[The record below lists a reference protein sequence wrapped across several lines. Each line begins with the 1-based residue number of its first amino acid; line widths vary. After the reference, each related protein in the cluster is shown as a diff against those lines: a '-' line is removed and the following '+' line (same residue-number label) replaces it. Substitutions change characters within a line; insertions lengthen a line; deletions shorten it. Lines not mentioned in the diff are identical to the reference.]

1 MKKHIFKVKYG
12 YNTNDFV
19 LVDNPNDLQRAI
31 YAKANKIGVSLG
43 GKIISGQEIKVIE
56 PDVHSYTGW
65 YRSYEPET
73 ADDFAQIDRD
83 VPPQLYAILEG
94 VSQHVNN
101 LITSGKVD
109 LIGRGESSFDTF
121 LIGYEGTQKRLAGE
135 SNSRSMKD
143 LLANRLSTPSPTL

>member
-1 MKKHIFKVKYG
+1 MKKKIFKVKYG

-31 YAKANKIGVSLG
+31 YAKANKIGVTLG
-43 GKIISGQEIKVIE
+43 GKVISGQEIKVIE

-73 ADDFAQIDRD
+73 ADDFAQIERD
-83 VPPQLYAILEG
+83 VPPQLYGILES

-101 LITSGKVD
+101 LIVSGRVD
-109 LIGRGESSFDTF
+109 QIGKGENAFDAYLIEND
-121 LIGYEGTQKRLAGE
+121 GTQKRLTGE
-135 SNSRSMKD
+135 SNPRSMAD
-143 LLANRLSTPSPTL
+143 LLAVRQ